1 MEELTLFAR
10 KLRRMKRTTVQEN
23 SDMCI
28 CSHQTAAAYGVA
40 DLCSTI
46 IGAVKVFINK
56 IIIKKDFL
64 VCGLSVDIEEWL

>member
-28 CSHQTAAAYGVA
+28 CSHQTAAAYSVA

-56 IIIKKDFL
+56 IIKKDSL
-64 VCGLSVDIEEWL
+64 VCGLPVDIEEWL